1 MAKKSMFGLDAVEFG
16 DIATDGGVATTFS
29 ALGLTFKDTF
39 EILEADPTE
48 TDFFSEENDDPELSI
63 TTKGA
68 LTMKFQLMNF
78 DAESIAELK
87 GGSVASD
94 IYSADSFTINIEK
107 SVKVTPK
114 EGFIFTIPRAKITAK
129 FTGKL
134 SKSELMNIEVMIK
147 VMNPKKTGTKPYTM
161 TPIA

>member
-1 MAKKSMFGLDAVEFG
+1 MAKKFTYGLDSVEFG
-16 DIATDGGVATTFS
+16 DIATDGGVATTFGS
-29 ALGLTFKDTF
+29 LGLTFKDTF
-39 EILEADPTE
+39 DILEADPTE

-68 LTMKFQLMNF
+68 LTMKFQLMDY

-114 EGFIFTIPRAKITAK
+114 QGFIFMIPRAKITAK
-129 FTGKL
+129 FMGKL
-134 SKSELMNIEVMIK
+134 AKTELVTIEVTIK
-147 VMNPKKTGTKPYTM
+147 VLSPKKAGTKPYTM